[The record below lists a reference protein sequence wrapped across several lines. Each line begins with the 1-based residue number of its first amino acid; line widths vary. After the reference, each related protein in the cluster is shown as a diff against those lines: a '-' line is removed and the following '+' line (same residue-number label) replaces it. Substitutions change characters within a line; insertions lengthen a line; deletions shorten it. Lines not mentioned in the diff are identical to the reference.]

1 MLQLL
6 NLFLLSNLAR
16 SWGSW
21 KGNSKFRWD
30 QCATASYAK
39 AVLGEDSCKTS
50 AVLFIYEHNS
60 PIWNYNQSSPSGWL
74 SVSIVKQMAKAPI
87 FSEPMA
93 IIAFRW
99 KIPQAQNPKPPGRIF
114 NWFLLLDVPWIL
126 DMELHNN
133 EPACSAAELSPTKY
147 VGQRFSGCWTRPNSL
162 DSKHSLWCV

>member
-6 NLFLLSNLAR
+6 NLFLLSNLAL

-50 AVLFIYEHNS
+50 AVLFINEHNS

-99 KIPQAQNPKPPGRIF
+99 KIPAAQNPKPPGSIF
-114 NWFLLLDVPWIL
+114 NCFLDVPWIL
-126 DMELHNN
+126 DMKLHS
-133 EPACSAAELSPTKY
+133 EPACSEAELSPQK
-147 VGQRFSGCWTRPNSL
+147 VRWSALLRMLGIAQFSRFNTFVMPL
-162 DSKHSLWCV
+162 KF